1 MYYTAKIMVSLQ
13 ALELVEQWDK
23 GLESRLLMGT
33 GVRISAEPAVPPSQ
47 LSLRTLN
54 SAAEYVPIQGLDAAA
69 RLCPETRSVTLSN
82 AWLPSA
88 ALYKLMTM
96 QHLTSISL
104 TNSEGL
110 SLDFHEGVLPL
121 LTVCGHQ
128 LQNLILVNFTSVDIT
143 GKLQT

>member
-1 MYYTAKIMVSLQ
+1 MQV
-13 ALELVEQWDK
+13 LELVEHWDK
-23 GLESRLLMGT
+23 GLESRLLMGA
-33 GVRISAEPAVPPSQ
+33 GVKICAESAVLPSQ
-47 LSLRTLN
+47 FKLRTLI
-54 SAAEYVPIQGLDAAA
+54 SAAEYVPIEGLDAAT
-69 RLCPETRSVTLSN
+69 RLCPETSTITLSN

-88 ALYKLMTM
+88 ALYKLMVM

-143 GKLQT
+143 GKLQK